1 MPKKLYKL
9 MVLWFEDDILCYM
22 SKVQTNEPNNARIIL
37 LSLSLSLSLSLDFK
51 LLIEARRL
59 DSKVPLLCPH
69 LQVTGVH

>member
-37 LSLSLSLSLSLDFK
+37 LSLSLSLDFK

>member
-1 MPKKLYKL
+1 MPKKLYKF

-37 LSLSLSLSLSLDFK
+37 LSLSLSLSLDFK

-59 DSKVPLLCPH
+59 DIKVPLLCPH